1 MDEKKDE
8 KLMYLEKMQKQLN
21 EWIAKIDVLIGKADK
36 ATAGKRARYQE
47 QISSLQEKKKVAEE
61 KLQILRTAGGDVWRD
76 AKTAMEKIAGD
87 IRAAL
92 DKLKGGEEEKGE
104 EEEKGM

>member
-8 KLMYLEKMQKQLN
+8 QLVYLEKMQKQLN
-21 EWIAKIDVLIGKADK
+21 EWMAKIDALIGKADK

-47 QISSLQEKKKVAEE
+47 QIGALQEKKKVAQE
-61 KLQILRTAGGDVWRD
+61 KLQILRSASGDVWRD
-76 AKTAMEKIAGD
+76 AKEAMEKIAGD

-92 DKLKGGEEEKGE
+92 DKFKHREEEKGGEEETTE
-104 EEEKGM
+104 